1 MGMTMA
7 VHKTIIWSCRSRCLC
22 RLVVTCW
29 GGRFCTGSSVLV
41 LAPLHEASAKV
52 VDDERQH
59 EPSHEDGRSRAFVL
73 KLAKAR
79 VAKHQV
85 CMREEM
91 NEGSRDD
98 DARAELL
105 KDDKDDV
112 VL

>member
-1 MGMTMA
+1 MA
-7 VHKTIIWSCRSRCLC
+7 VHEAIVWCCGRRCLSG
-22 RLVVTCW
+22 LVVTCR
-29 GGRFCTGSSVLV
+29 GGRFCTSSSVLV
-41 LAPLHEASAKV
+41 LAPLHEASAKI

-59 EPSHEDGRSRAFVL
+59 EPGHEDGRSRALVL

-98 DARAELL
+98 DTRAELL